1 MTDETRQ
8 GLPPEA
14 YEAIPGEDYRP
25 YVPKTETRRE
35 FSLRAA
41 ITGVLFGI
49 LFGAANAYLGLRV
62 GLTISTS
69 IPIAVL
75 TVLAFFALPPFGRI
89 GSILEANISQTIGS
103 ASSSL
108 ASGIIFTI
116 PAIYLWGRSPD
127 LLQIIVVAACGGILG
142 ILFMVPL
149 RRLLIRD
156 EHGKL
161 PYPEGTACAE
171 VLVAADR
178 GGSDSW
184 PIFKG
189 ILIGG
194 LVKYLGSAL
203 HLWKEIFSVAVPF
216 LPKGRIALESG
227 PALLGV
233 GYILGFRIATVMVG
247 GALLSS
253 LVLIPILATWGAD
266 RAIPLFPETAALI
279 RDMSPDQ
286 LWTRYVRYIGAGA
299 VACGGVLSLIRSMPT
314 IWRSF
319 RVGLK
324 GFRRRIGGAREASD
338 RTDLDLAMPVVI
350 GIAAVVIL
358 FLALGPFVLGF
369 LDSFLARLVSAALIV
384 IFAFLFVTVSS
395 RIVGLVGVTSN
406 PTSGMTIATLLAV
419 SAVFLLMGWRG
430 PEAMVQAI
438 IIGAVVAVAASI
450 AGDTSQDLKSGF
462 LLGAT
467 PRRQQIGELIGVITA
482 VTFVCLAV
490 AALQRVYGFGSTD
503 LPAPQAMLMK
513 IVVEGVL
520 TRAVPWTLVLIGV
533 VITLIAAALKIP
545 ALPFAVGIY
554 LPVSSMTPVF
564 VGGLIRLIVERR
576 SRGDRTV
583 LTKRREKGV
592 LFGSGLVAGEG
603 LVGVG
608 IAMFALLASRRPE
621 GLGAEWAGPLLSV
634 IPLLV
639 FAWMTWILYRTTRLK
654 S

>member
-1 MTDETRQ
+1 MTAETRQ

-14 YEAIPGEDYRP
+14 YEAIPGQEYRP
-25 YVPKTETRRE
+25 YVSKTEIRRE
-35 FSLRAA
+35 FSVRAA
-41 ITGVLFGI
+41 IAGSLFGI

-127 LLQIIVVAACGGILG
+127 LLQVIAVAACGGILG

-189 ILIGG
+189 ILVGG
-194 LVKYLGSAL
+194 VIKYLGTAL

-216 LPKGRIALESG
+216 LPKGRVALESG

-247 GALLSS
+247 GTLLSS
-253 LVLIPILATWGAD
+253 LVLIPILAIWGAD
-266 RAIPLFPETAALI
+266 RAIPFFPETELLI
-279 RDMSPDQ
+279 RDMSPAQ

-314 IWRSF
+314 IWRSL
-319 RVGLK
+319 RVGLQ
-324 GFRRRIGGAREASD
+324 GFRKRIGIAETRD
-338 RTDLDLAMPVVI
+338 RTDLDLSMPVVI
-350 GIAAVVIL
+350 GIAAIVIL
-358 FLALGPFVLGF
+358 FLALTPFVLGF
-369 LDSFLARLVSAALIV
+369 LDSLVARLVSAALIAV
-384 IFAFLFVTVSS
+384 FAFLFVTVSS

-406 PTSGMTIATLLAV
+406 PTSGMTIATLLGV
-419 SAVFLLMGWRG
+419 SGVFLLMGWRG

-438 IIGAVVAVAASI
+438 TIGAVVAVAASI

-467 PRRQQIGELIGVITA
+467 PKRQQIGELIGVVTA

-490 AALQRVYGFGSTD
+490 AALQKAYGFGSVD

-520 TRAVPWTLVLIGV
+520 TQAVPWVLVLIGV
-533 VITLIAAALKIP
+533 VITLIAAALRIP

-564 VGGLIRLIVERR
+564 VGGLIRLLVERR

-583 LTKRREKGV
+583 LTRRREKGV

-608 IAMFALLASRRPE
+608 IAMFALFAGRRPA
-621 GLGAEWAGPLLSV
+621 GIGPEWAGTFLGV